1 MSEIEPMTMYH
12 LDPDKYEMRVEMV
25 YQDSVLDEMA
35 RRVGDKLDKE
45 ILARLGYVKVVRCRE
60 CKYDTLDHTD
70 HDYRET
76 LYCGFHRMDVSPERY
91 CAWGKRREETE

>member
-12 LDPDKYEMRVEMV
+12 LDPDKYEIHVEMV

-45 ILARLGYVKVVRCRE
+45 ILARLGYVKPVLCRE
-60 CKYDTLDHTD
+60 CKQADIDQTEHE
-70 HDYRET
+70 YREP
-76 LYCGFHRMDVSPERY
+76 LRCCLFHMNVKPDNF
-91 CAWGKRREETE
+91 CCWACKEEHE